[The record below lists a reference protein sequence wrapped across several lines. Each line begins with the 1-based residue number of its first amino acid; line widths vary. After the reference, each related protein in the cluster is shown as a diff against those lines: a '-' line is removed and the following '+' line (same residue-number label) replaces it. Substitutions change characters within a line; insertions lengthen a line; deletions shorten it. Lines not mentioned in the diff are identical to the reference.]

1 MWLTVKDDLVNLSQ
15 ASTIV
20 SQRNE
25 DDTYRIVAKFVNESV
40 ILKTFK
46 TKDEARNGLANLK
59 AAMNGDKLGYAFTW

>member
-20 SQRNE
+20 SQKNE
-25 DDTYRIVAKFVNESV
+25 DGTYRIIAKFVNESV
-40 ILKTFK
+40 ILKTYK

-59 AAMNGDKLGYAFTW
+59 AVMNGDKLGYAFTW